1 MNIES
6 RVRDYIRANF
16 LYGSPD
22 KLGANDSLLDAGV
35 IDSTGAMELV
45 TFIETEFAVE
55 VSDSDLT
62 PENLDSIGA
71 ISAFIERKLVAK
83 GSVSAD

>member
-6 RVRDYIRANF
+6 RVREYISANF

-22 KLGANDSLLDAGV
+22 RLGASDSLLDAGV

-45 TFIETEFAVE
+45 TFIETEFAIE

-71 ISAFIERKLVAK
+71 ISAFIARRLAAK
-83 GSVSAD
+83 GGVSPD

>member
-6 RVRDYIRANF
+6 RVRGYIGANF

-22 KLGANDSLLDAGV
+22 ELGASDSLLDAGV

-71 ISAFIERKLVAK
+71 ISAFIARKLAAK
-83 GSVSAD
+83 GGVSAD

>member
-6 RVRDYIRANF
+6 RVRDYIRANI

-22 KLGANDSLLDAGV
+22 RLGASDSLLDAGV
-35 IDSTGAMELV
+35 SDSTGAMELV
-45 TFIETEFAVE
+45 TFIETEFALE
-55 VSDSDLT
+55 VTDSDLT

-71 ISAFIERKLVAK
+71 ISAFIERLLSAK
-83 GSVSAD
+83 GGVSAD

>member
-1 MNIES
+1 MSIEA
-6 RVRDYIRANF
+6 RVRDYIRDNF
-16 LYGSPD
+16 LYGSTD
-22 KLGANDSLLDAGV
+22 KLGAQDSLLDAGV

-71 ISAFIERKLVAK
+71 ISAFIGRKLAAK
-83 GSVSAD
+83 C

>member
-1 MNIES
+1 MSTEQK
-6 RVRDYIRANF
+6 VRDYIRDNF
-16 LYGSPD
+16 LYGSTD
-22 KLGANDSLLDAGV
+22 KLGAGDSLLDAGV

-71 ISAFIERKLVAK
+71 ISAFIERKLAAK
-83 GSVSAD
+83 G

>member
-1 MNIES
+1 MSIEA
-6 RVRDYIRANF
+6 RVRDYIRDNF
-16 LYGSPD
+16 LYGSTD
-22 KLGANDSLLDAGV
+22 KLGPQDSLLDAGV

-45 TFIETEFAVE
+45 TFIETEFSVE

-71 ISAFIERKLVAK
+71 ISAFIERKLAAK
-83 GSVSAD
+83 C